1 MVSKTIGHSLFL
13 LECMVIGIISLE
25 VDHMKKQCIRCVKGH
40 KTLTEKGHCAYC
52 HKEMTGEW
60 AFEFSDRSR
69 KK

>member
-1 MVSKTIGHSLFL
+1 
-13 LECMVIGIISLE
+13 
-25 VDHMKKQCIRCVKGH
+25 MKKQCIRCVKGH